1 VSDRA
6 THAPGDRIA
15 DKYVLVRQ
23 LDQGGMGAVW
33 AADNEV
39 LDVHVALKILHSSLV
54 ETEAADRLFGEAKIL
69 ARLQHPGIVRVLDCG
84 STDAGEP
91 FVAMELL
98 DGESLADAIDR
109 RGRFS
114 ATEAVQLLLPIV
126 DAVSAAHQ
134 AGVVH
139 RDIKPENI
147 FLASVAGRTQ
157 PKVLDFGIALSQS
170 MSLRRTTNGAVMGS
184 PAYMSPEQARGITI
198 DPRTDIWS
206 LAVML
211 QELVTGV
218 MPFHRDNYHA
228 TLRAIIEDTPPSI
241 TSLGA
246 GDELL
251 AAVIER
257 ALAKL
262 PEQRFPGA
270 RDFGVALAQWLYSQG
285 VDEDACNVLL
295 RSSWLRVS
303 EAPASLA
310 PMTLTS
316 SEPPSMRDTLAPP
329 APSSER
335 KEETTGTVLRRSVP
349 GMSVTAKSSTGRGRT
364 RLLGALAGLGAVV
377 ASALFL
383 WPDPTPSE
391 RAGSASAPEST
402 AMPPIRT
409 AEPSE
414 APAATPPAPRSDAT
428 TDAGAKRTPERRH
441 APVEARPPRK
451 RRSRPRPFRPHGI

>member
-6 THAPGDRIA
+6 THATGERIA

-33 AADNEV
+33 AAENEV
-39 LDVHVALKILHSSLV
+39 LDARVALKILHSNLV
-54 ETEAADRLFGEAKIL
+54 ETEAADRLFTEAKIL
-69 ARLQHPGIVRVLDCG
+69 ARLQHPGIVRALDFG
-84 STDAGEP
+84 RTDAGEP

-114 ATEAVQLLLPIV
+114 ATDAASLLLPIV
-126 DAVSAAHQ
+126 DAVSAAHE

-147 FLASVAGRTQ
+147 YLASVAGRTQ

-170 MSLRRTTNGAVMGS
+170 SLRRTTNGAVMGS
-184 PAYMSPEQARGITI
+184 PAYMSPEQARGVSI
-198 DPRTDIWS
+198 DARTDIWS

-218 MPFHRDNYHA
+218 MPFQRENYHA

-257 ALAKL
+257 ALGKL
-262 PEQRFPGA
+262 PEERFPTA
-270 RDFGVALAQWLYSQG
+270 RDFGVALAQWLFSQG
-285 VDEDACNVLL
+285 VSEDVSNVSLL
-295 RSSWLRVS
+295 SSWLRVS

-310 PMTLTS
+310 PMTLTE

-329 APSSER
+329 SPHEER
-335 KEETTGTVLRRSVP
+335 KEETTGSVLRRSVP
-349 GMSVTAKSSTGRGRT
+349 ALSVTAKGSTGRGRT
-364 RLLGALAGLGAVV
+364 WVLGALAGLAAIV
-377 ASALFL
+377 ASVYVS
-383 WPDPTPSE
+383 WPTSAPSDGTGSAAASESEPAAPTRAAAPSE
-391 RAGSASAPEST
+391 VPAPV
-402 AMPPIRT
+402 P
-409 AEPSE
+409 
-414 APAATPPAPRSDAT
+414 ATPRAEGS
-428 TDAGAKRTPERRH
+428 TDAGAKSVP
-441 APVEARPPRK
+441 APRSAPTKTRK
-451 RRSRPRPFRPHGI
+451 PAGSRPRPFRPRGI